1 MTELIRMITQL
12 VAQAVWSLSLFGEV
26 FYYYFFVAGP
36 NALLLLGVI
45 FLFFDDIWDG
55 VAGAIGFILIPISIV
70 LWVAVRSPYLG
81 DVPAGIRMCYQM
93 ADHIYQVYH
102 YEVLGMDYG
111 VVFWMDVV
119 TIFIFMWG
127 IKFRG

>member
-1 MTELIRMITQL
+1 MTELIRMIAQL
-12 VAQAVWSLSLFGEV
+12 VAQAVWSFSLFGEV

-36 NALLLLGVI
+36 NALLFMGVI
-45 FLFFDDIWDG
+45 LLCFDDIWDG
-55 VAGAIGFILIPISIV
+55 IVGLIGFILIPISIV
-70 LWVAVRSPYLG
+70 SWVAVRSPYLG
-81 DVPAGIRMCYQM
+81 YVSAGIRMCYQI

-102 YEVLGMDYG
+102 YEVLGVDYG

-119 TIFIFMWG
+119 TIFICMAV